1 MVIDEKF
8 KGKHLVCYPDGGC
21 SGTDAGGGMHG
32 YFYDKVGDP
41 VTQKTNVNTPTTHG
55 YSYDLNLEALIE
67 AGARVVRPLGFV
79 DYVLPI
85 RDGTNNIGELCG
97 AIAALRAALDTEVLS
112 LKLLP
117 DSEYVIKGTTQWV
130 QGWLENRW
138 VTRNGEPVKN
148 VGLWQQ
154 WLEYWNRLPEEVRK
168 TYSINWVQGH
178 SGNLGNDR
186 ADALATRGKRRAIKQ
201 EARVDEWTYS
211 PNSKYLAR
219 NSEYNRLLCLNNLYY
234 TTGLPGIPT
243 NDRGQVVYY
252 CDSHGDDPDLYGK
265 PMSDSTYSVVY
276 LREPDAV
283 LEAIR
288 ECQQEADLGTDGTG
302 YRGYLSRVFSGE
314 QYADLL
320 VNGKRDLLVTGKG
333 RNVTNVGDVILTREI
348 RPRLLAWK
356 AEDSFSVLRGI
367 FDTWLLKRVSGDG
380 SVRGDV
386 VGTDITGLLF
396 VKELEKKKEVT
407 KVAPLVL
414 PTTTSFK
421 VDVGYNLTG
430 TQETTSLKLTVGIDL
445 PNRAVLA
452 GLAERSGDVLKAYV
466 LTWRES
472 DRGFRYAVV
481 LEAGEDVAIY
491 AAVHANLHVI
501 V

>member
-67 AGARVVRPLGFV
+67 AGARVVRPIGFV

-178 SGNLGNDR
+178 TGNLGNDR
-186 ADALATRGKRRAIKQ
+186 ADALATRGKRRAI
-201 EARVDEWTYS
+201 
-211 PNSKYLAR
+211 
-219 NSEYNRLLCLNNLYY
+219 
-234 TTGLPGIPT
+234 
-243 NDRGQVVYY
+243 
-252 CDSHGDDPDLYGK
+252 
-265 PMSDSTYSVVY
+265 
-276 LREPDAV
+276 
-283 LEAIR
+283 
-288 ECQQEADLGTDGTG
+288 
-302 YRGYLSRVFSGE
+302 
-314 QYADLL
+314 
-320 VNGKRDLLVTGKG
+320 
-333 RNVTNVGDVILTREI
+333 
-348 RPRLLAWK
+348 
-356 AEDSFSVLRGI
+356 
-367 FDTWLLKRVSGDG
+367 
-380 SVRGDV
+380 
-386 VGTDITGLLF
+386 
-396 VKELEKKKEVT
+396 
-407 KVAPLVL
+407 
-414 PTTTSFK
+414 
-421 VDVGYNLTG
+421 
-430 TQETTSLKLTVGIDL
+430 
-445 PNRAVLA
+445 
-452 GLAERSGDVLKAYV
+452 
-466 LTWRES
+466 
-472 DRGFRYAVV
+472 
-481 LEAGEDVAIY
+481 
-491 AAVHANLHVI
+491 
-501 V
+501 

>member
-1 MVIDEKF
+1 MSAPFAEDVAEY
-8 KGKHLVCYPDGGC
+8 L
-21 SGTDAGGGMHG
+21 
-32 YFYDKVGDP
+32 
-41 VTQKTNVNTPTTHG
+41 KTNP
-55 YSYDLNLEALIE
+55 A
-67 AGARVVRPLGFV
+67 F
-79 DYVLPI
+79 
-85 RDGTNNIGELCG
+85 
-97 AIAALRAALDTEVLS
+97 
-112 LKLLP
+112 
-117 DSEYVIKGTTQWV
+117 
-130 QGWLENRW
+130 
-138 VTRNGEPVKN
+138 
-148 VGLWQQ
+148 
-154 WLEYWNRLPEEVRK
+154 
-168 TYSINWVQGH
+168 
-178 SGNLGNDR
+178 
-186 ADALATRGKRRAIKQ
+186 
-201 EARVDEWTYS
+201 
-211 PNSKYLAR
+211 
-219 NSEYNRLLCLNNLYY
+219 
-234 TTGLPGIPT
+234 
-243 NDRGQVVYY
+243 
-252 CDSHGDDPDLYGK
+252 
-265 PMSDSTYSVVY
+265 
-276 LREPDAV
+276 
-283 LEAIR
+283 
-288 ECQQEADLGTDGTG
+288 
-302 YRGYLSRVFSGE
+302 FE

-367 FDTWLLKRVSGDG
+367 FDTWLLKRVSSDG